1 MLTFVAFLPVL
12 TFVAFLPMLSFVAFL
27 PKLPFVAFLP
37 MSTFVAFLPIS
48 TSVDFLPM
56 LTFVA
61 FLPIVNLDDLYWY
74 HCNQSPLS
82 WQSKATQS
90 SIRSNYVASN
100 PCLFLKPPM
109 LAILSISYLIW
120 LESSFQALSIST
132 CTTTYM
138 FLECI

>member
-1 MLTFVAFLPVL
+1 MWVAFLPVLTFVAFLPVL
-12 TFVAFLPMLSFVAFL
+12 TFVAFLPMLTFVAFL
-27 PKLPFVAFLP
+27 PKLPFVA
-37 MSTFVAFLPIS
+37 
-48 TSVDFLPM
+48 FLPM

-61 FLPIVNLDDLYWY
+61 FLPIVNLDNLYWY

-109 LAILSISYLIW
+109 LAILSISYLVW
-120 LESSFQALSIST
+120 LESSFQVLSIST